1 MQAHNRS
8 ASAPGRRLSILV
20 ADDDVDAV
28 LTLAAVLRD
37 AGHVVHTCADPRIV
51 VDAIQRY
58 QPEICILDIVMPG
71 KTGFSLARE
80 INRMNLRKRPVLIA
94 LTGVFTKP
102 EHDIVAKGAG
112 FDHFVRKGGEP
123 SELLDLIDGLAGG
136 EPPAAA

>member
-8 ASAPGRRLSILV
+8 ASAPGRRLSILI
-20 ADDDVDAV
+20 ADDDVDTV

-51 VDAIQRY
+51 IEAIQRY
-58 QPEICILDIVMPG
+58 QPEVCILDIVMPG